1 MDSLRILALGI
12 AVAAAAVVSPVGNAD
27 DTAIR
32 ADAAQGAVVIRDN
45 ETGELRA
52 PTAAEALRY
61 RDEKT
66 SARPGADEQRL
77 VRRADGSESLRL
89 DGRYTTFVTVQRN
102 ADGDW
107 EESCR
112 QDHDHEAAH
121 AASKKVDAGRA
132 VR

>member
-1 MDSLRILALGI
+1 MDSLRILTLGV
-12 AVAAAAVVSPVGNAD
+12 AVAAAAAVSPVGNAD
-27 DTAIR
+27 DATVR
-32 ADAAQGAVVIRDN
+32 AEATRGAVVVRDR

-61 RDEKT
+61 RDGKT
-66 SARPGADEQRL
+66 PARAGADEQRL

-102 ADGDW
+102 ADGGW